1 MSTNGNTAYNQAS
14 GSEQGQPEEGGL
26 FGGMLKGTV
35 SSLGDTLRDL
45 VRGEVE
51 LVKAELKEEAS
62 QVGKAGGMLAGG
74 GLLGVTGFM
83 FLMFGVTHLLARK
96 MPLWFSAT
104 LVGSG
109 MMAVAAAL
117 GTSGKNQLQDASFKP
132 DQTIQ
137 SLHEVKSTVT
147 DAARR

>member
-1 MSTNGNTAYNQAS
+1 
-14 GSEQGQPEEGGL
+14 
-26 FGGMLKGTV
+26 MLKGTV

-117 GTSGKNQLQDASFKP
+117 GASGKNQLQDASFKP